1 MNPKN
6 WGGIVNCVEYYQQ
19 FEYVSD
25 ELIKLGLKLNS
36 KNIFEIIIMNGA
48 EFKSSYQKFD
58 NDREK
63 EEFLQNYADE
73 DMSEE
78 LANFLLDIGLSSKE
92 SDIARHEA
100 FSILRV
106 YIGEFDYGYIF
117 EKIIDFFENLDEDI
131 YLRIEALSILKREP
145 ITVKEAEFAMNVL
158 KRNENELISSAALQV
173 LTFHRKL
180 PFVKLY
186 LKQLIEDKSDF
197 SEDARIALDW

>member
-1 MNPKN
+1 MICPLGKTVKICGRYYRAEAKWDGKVVWKQRLNPKN
-6 WGGIVNCVEYYQQ
+6 WGGTVSRVEYYQQ

-25 ELIKLGLKLNS
+25 ELIKLGLKLNL
-36 KNIFEIIIMNGA
+36 KNIFEIVIMNGA

-78 LANFLLDIGLSSKE
+78 LANFLLDIGLDSKE

-117 EKIIDFFENLDEDI
+117 EKIIDFFWESRWR
-131 YLRIEALSILKREP
+131 YL
-145 ITVKEAEFAMNVL
+145 
-158 KRNENELISSAALQV
+158 SSDWGA
-173 LTFHRKL
+173 K
-180 PFVKLY
+180 Y
-186 LKQLIEDKSDF
+186 LKKS
-197 SEDARIALDW
+197 ANNC

>member
-1 MNPKN
+1 
-6 WGGIVNCVEYYQQ
+6 
-19 FEYVSD
+19 
-25 ELIKLGLKLNS
+25 
-36 KNIFEIIIMNGA
+36 MNGA

-78 LANFLLDIGLSSKE
+78 LANFLLDIGLDSKE
-92 SDIARHEA
+92 FDIARHET

-131 YLRIEALSILKREP
+131 YLRIEALSILKRAP

-158 KRNENELISSAALQV
+158 KRNENEL
-173 LTFHRKL
+173 
-180 PFVKLY
+180 
-186 LKQLIEDKSDF
+186 
-197 SEDARIALDW
+197 

>member
-25 ELIKLGLKLNS
+25 KLIKLGLKLNS

-92 SDIARHEA
+92 SDIARHET

-131 YLRIEALSILKREP
+131 YLRIEALSILKRAP

-158 KRNENELISSAALQV
+158 KRNENEL
-173 LTFHRKL
+173 
-180 PFVKLY
+180 
-186 LKQLIEDKSDF
+186 
-197 SEDARIALDW
+197 

>member
-1 MNPKN
+1 M
-6 WGGIVNCVEYYQQ
+6 
-19 FEYVSD
+19 
-25 ELIKLGLKLNS
+25 
-36 KNIFEIIIMNGA
+36 
-48 EFKSSYQKFD
+48 
-58 NDREK
+58 
-63 EEFLQNYADE
+63 
-73 DMSEE
+73 
-78 LANFLLDIGLSSKE
+78 
-92 SDIARHEA
+92 
-100 FSILRV
+100 

-131 YLRIEALSILKREP
+131 YLRIEALSILKRAP